1 MIIKESN
8 LRKYIKKLLKE
19 DKDEPVVEIN
29 NQTSFDIS
37 KQIDSIKKKFEK
49 ITTVE
54 QIISLLTQISQV
66 FKTEI
71 KDKIPKDS
79 ISKKVLFSSSFC
91 TPCKIQYKLH
101 NQEIIYIIVYNEE
114 SENINNID
122 YNLYNLL
129 HNAFSKKWKETFT
142 LSNVNDDKYLFSE
155 TPVKQEEYESK
166 RFIEDWRQI
175 LQLCSFLK
183 SAVGVYKD
191 KIESIGFGFPQYF
204 ESFDAIMQGFDN
216 AISNLQKISNK
227 PKTTLKEIKIKISR
241 ALNQIY
247 NHNKNYE
254 EFFGMLKKLAAQY
267 SENNNVENII
277 EIFEK
282 TLLNSLIKDNKKPME
297 EKFYNINSYV
307 FQHRNESE
315 CTDWIK
321 FISWAVKRYKE
332 M

>member
-19 DKDEPVVEIN
+19 DKDEIVVEIN

-37 KQIDSIKKKFEK
+37 KQIDSIKKKFEN

-71 KDKIPKDS
+71 QDKIPKDS

-91 TPCKIQYKLH
+91 APCKRQYKRY

-129 HNAFSKKWKETFT
+129 YNAFSEKWKDTFAN
-142 LSNVNDDKYLFSE
+142 LNSWENDYLFSE
-155 TPVKQEEYESK
+155 NSVKQEDYQST
-166 RFIEDWRQI
+166 RFINDWRQI
-175 LQLCSFLK
+175 LQLCSLLK
-183 SAVGVYKD
+183 SVTGEFNE
-191 KIESIGFGFPQYF
+191 KINGIAMGFPQYF
-204 ESFDAIMQGFDN
+204 ESFDAVMKGFDD
-216 AISNLQKISNK
+216 AISNLRKISNK

-241 ALNQIY
+241 VLNQIY

-254 EFFGMLKKLAAQY
+254 EFFGMLKRLAAKY

-282 TLLNSLIKDNKKPME
+282 TLLNSLIKDNEKPME